1 MNENLIQKF
10 KTEGVTVKY
19 FDDTN
24 IPKIKI
30 IDGKWYK
37 AIEQDKSSVS
47 KSGLIFLEPLLMIY
61 AAKKGLS
68 SPKVLA
74 IAEDNEKALFVTEE
88 IKGINGKALLMSNPN
103 YQARLENEAENLR
116 KQYEDA
122 GIVRQMK
129 LKDLVFQIE
138 NGQIIGAIPTDFE
151 RVKYNSKMDW
161 NEIKEI
167 ISDWHM
173 LSFSESVPDWVQ
185 AKLK

>member
-138 NGQIIGAIPTDFE
+138 NGQIIGEFE
-151 RVKYNSKMDW
+151 LVKYNSKMDW